1 MPDGRADRT
10 LAKAKKKGTGQKEL
24 TRPDKTKYWEER
36 MSFRTFVAAAVG
48 GLAALGLVQPAAAFP
63 DRPVTMVVPFSAGGG
78 TDITARTLAGPM
90 AEALGSELLV
100 KNTAGAG
107 GTIGTAEVAAARG
120 DGYTIGMMP
129 VGPMTTQPHLRK
141 LPYSPESFDYICL
154 AYSAPS
160 SIVVRKDSPF
170 NSLADMVDYAKANPG
185 KLNFGVQAIGSI
197 PHVAGLGLVDATGIQ
212 IEFIPFKGSAPT
224 FKAML
229 DGSVDMFVAHI
240 SFLTQNAD
248 QVKSIAMLS
257 DEAVSTAPD
266 LPTAK
271 QQGIAL
277 NFPIWGGLVAPK
289 GIPAEARD
297 ALESA
302 CEKGMNSK
310 AFGDR
315 MADLRMPVTFMK
327 GSDFQAFVQE
337 EFARNAKLLKKAG
350 LSN

>member
-1 MPDGRADRT
+1 MN
-10 LAKAKKKGTGQKEL
+10 
-24 TRPDKTKYWEER
+24 
-36 MSFRTFVAAAVG
+36 FRIFVAAAVS
-48 GLAALGLVQPAAAFP
+48 GLAVLGLVQPANAFP

-107 GTIGTAEVAAARG
+107 GTIGTAEVAAARTV
-120 DGYTIGMMP
+120 GYTIGMMP

-197 PHVAGLGLVDATGIQ
+197 PHVAGLGLVDATGID
-212 IEFIPFKGSAPT
+212 IAFIPFKGSAPT

-257 DEAVSTAPD
+257 DEPVSTAPD

-271 QQGIAL
+271 QQGVPL

-297 ALESA
+297 TLESA

-327 GSDFQAFVQE
+327 GSDFETFVQA
-337 EFARNAKLLKKAG
+337 EFARNAKLLAKAG

>member
-1 MPDGRADRT
+1 MKFSH
-10 LAKAKKKGTGQKEL
+10 L
-24 TRPDKTKYWEER
+24 
-36 MSFRTFVAAAVG
+36 VAAAAS
-48 GLAALGLVQPAAAFP
+48 GLAALALAQPAAAFP

-78 TDITARTLAGPM
+78 TDITSRTLSGPM
-90 AEALGSELLV
+90 AEALGGEILV
-100 KNTAGAG
+100 KNTDGAG
-107 GTIGTAEVAAARG
+107 GTIGTAEVAAARA

-141 LPYSPESFDYICL
+141 LPYAPESFDYICL

-160 SIVVRKDSPF
+160 SLVVRKDSPF
-170 NSLADMVDYAKANPG
+170 NSLADMIDYAKANPG
-185 KLNFGVQAIGSI
+185 ELNYGVQAIGSI
-197 PHVAGLGLVDATGIQ
+197 PHVAGLGLVDATGID
-212 IEFIPFKGSAPT
+212 IAFIPFKGSAPT

-248 QVKSIAMLS
+248 QVKSIAMFS
-257 DEAVSTAPD
+257 DETVSTAPE
-266 LPTAK
+266 LETAK

-310 AFGDR
+310 AFSDR
-315 MADLRMPVTFMK
+315 MADLRMPVSFMT
-327 GSDFQAFVQE
+327 GSDFQAFVE
-337 EFARNAKLLKKAG
+337 AEFQRNAKLLAKAG

>member
-1 MPDGRADRT
+1 MN
-10 LAKAKKKGTGQKEL
+10 
-24 TRPDKTKYWEER
+24 
-36 MSFRTFVAAAVG
+36 FRLLVAAALG
-48 GLAALGLVQPAAAFP
+48 GLVTVAQASTASAFP

-100 KNTAGAG
+100 KNTDGAG
-107 GTIGTAEVAAARG
+107 GTIGTAEVAAARA
-120 DGYTIGMMP
+120 DGYTIGIMP

-160 SIVVRKDSPF
+160 SIVVRSDSPF
-170 NSLADMVDYAKANPG
+170 NNLADMIDYAKANPG

-197 PHVAGLGLVDATGIQ
+197 PHVAGLGLVDATGIDMA
-212 IEFIPFKGSAPT
+212 FIPFKGSAPT

-257 DEAVSTAPD
+257 DEPVSTAPD
-266 LPTAK
+266 LETAK
-271 QQGIAL
+271 QQGIPL

-302 CEKGMNSK
+302 CKEGMNAQ

-315 MADLRMPVTFMK
+315 MAELRMPVSFMT
-327 GSDFQAFVQE
+327 GSEFKAFVE
-337 EFARNAKLLKKAG
+337 AEFERNAKLLANAG

>member
-1 MPDGRADRT
+1 M
-10 LAKAKKKGTGQKEL
+10 K
-24 TRPDKTKYWEER
+24 
-36 MSFRTFVAAAVG
+36 FRNFVAAAVG
-48 GLAALGLVQPAAAFP
+48 GLAVIGLTQTAGAFP

-78 TDITARTLAGPM
+78 TDITSRTLSGPM
-90 AEALGSELLV
+90 AEALGGEILV

-107 GTIGTAEVAAARG
+107 GTIGTAEVAAARP

-160 SIVVRKDSPF
+160 SLVVRKDSPF
-170 NSLADMVDYAKANPG
+170 NTLADMIDYAKANPG
-185 KLNFGVQAIGSI
+185 KLNYGVQAIGSI
-197 PHVAGLGLVDATGIQ
+197 PHVAGLGLVDATGID
-212 IEFIPFKGSAPT
+212 IAFIPFKGSAPT

-248 QVKSIAMLS
+248 QVKSIAMFS
-257 DEAVSTAPD
+257 EEPVSTAPE
-266 LPTAK
+266 LETAA
-271 QQGIAL
+271 QQGIPL

-302 CEKGMNSK
+302 CEKGMKSA
-310 AFGDR
+310 AFSER
-315 MADLRMPVTFMK
+315 MAGLRMPVTFMK
-327 GSDFQAFVQE
+327 GSDFQAFVE
-337 EFARNAKLLKKAG
+337 SEFARNAKLLAKAG